1 MYNWYA
7 LLNHRP
13 KVLIKWSG
21 IPSPTADV
29 AAPMRKLWPEKLPS
43 NPARDTAFLSH
54 AVNVAFVSGFPFV

>member
-21 IPSPTADV
+21 IPAAAADV
-29 AAPMRKLWPEKLPS
+29 VAPMRKLWPEKLSS
-43 NPARDTAFLSH
+43 NPPRYTAFLSH
-54 AVNVAFVSGFPFV
+54 AVNVAFVSGFPLV